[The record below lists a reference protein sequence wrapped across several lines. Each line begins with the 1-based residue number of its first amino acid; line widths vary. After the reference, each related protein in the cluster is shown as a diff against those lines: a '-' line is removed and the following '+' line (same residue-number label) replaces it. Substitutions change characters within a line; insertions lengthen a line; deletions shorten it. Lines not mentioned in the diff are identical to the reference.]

1 LWNTLPVLC
10 EAENTSLS
18 YFFFQ
23 PFGDSLILRMI
34 CDLALQIRIRN
45 HHKKIAPFTVKARSF
60 IMSTSIVNQDMM
72 FDDFCDGIHSVGPA
86 DGLSVGSMD
95 VDEELDFGLDFPV
108 QSASNAPAS
117 TTVDTFEKPQQ
128 NAARQPRMVSMED
141 MSSIRKTTTSPRKQ
155 GDNLTPY
162 DSLRLLVKNKQQGV
176 KRSTQGHAVIED
188 DSEPSPTPKRR
199 KVADPSLLHRA
210 CSSRNLSLE
219 SVQGILREDAGAASR
234 QHTLF
239 TQEKVYNYLSHHI
252 ETKTARESYTYPLNM
267 ALEKGA
273 SAAVLKSLI
282 EADKDVLAR
291 KDGLE
296 QEGSLHILLKHQ
308 QDNTD
313 TVDAILMANPSSVFV
328 EDRHFNT
335 PLHVACRSGASMD
348 VIRHLWILYPEA
360 LTKRNFHGLTP
371 LDVARNN
378 SHMCSDGVASFLWQ
392 KVLDTDATL

>member
-1 LWNTLPVLC
+1 
-10 EAENTSLS
+10 
-18 YFFFQ
+18 
-23 PFGDSLILRMI
+23 
-34 CDLALQIRIRN
+34 
-45 HHKKIAPFTVKARSF
+45 
-60 IMSTSIVNQDMM
+60 MSTFIVDQDMM
-72 FDDFCDGIHSVGPA
+72 FEAFCDGIHSVGPA
-86 DGLSVGSMD
+86 DGLSIGSMD

-108 QSASNAPAS
+108 QSASNVPAS
-117 TTVDTFEKPQQ
+117 TTIDTLEKPLQTP
-128 NAARQPRMVSMED
+128 ARQLRMVSMED
-141 MSSIRKTTTSPRKQ
+141 MSSLRKATTPRKQ
-155 GDNLTPY
+155 EDNLTPY

-188 DSEPSPTPKRR
+188 ESEPSPTPKRR
-199 KVADPSLLHRA
+199 KVADPPLLHRA
-210 CSSRNLSLE
+210 CSTRNLSLE
-219 SVQGILREDAGAASR
+219 SVQGICSILREDPGAASL

-239 TQEKVYNYLSHHI
+239 TQEKVYNYLTHQI
-252 ETKTARESYTYPLNM
+252 ETKTVRESYTYPLNM
-267 ALEKGA
+267 ALEKTA
-273 SAAVLKSLI
+273 SAAVIKSLI
-282 EADKDVLAR
+282 EADKDVLAK

-308 QDNTD
+308 RNNTN
-313 TVDAILMANPSSVFV
+313 TVDAILFANPSSVFV

-392 KVLDTDATL
+392 KVLDRDHLTV